1 MLFFQKKKKNIFL
14 YLPFEIIFKL
24 LVDSE
29 IEDEFEVE
37 IEEVAFEQIS

>member
-1 MLFFQKKKKNIFL
+1 L

-29 IEDEFEVE
+29 IEDEFEAE